1 MNTYK
6 IIRTFFGLGILFSLL
21 TLTFQSSR
29 AEVGA
34 TIPDAGSEP
43 TIADLNILQYI
54 VDDADPITGTA
65 WLRHNAD
72 TPTRFVLND
81 AGYLN
86 NDGRPTILTA
96 GSPRRQLVA
105 WSRNSAQGYDVV
117 LSRFEAGGW
126 TTPEVLAGDPSLD
139 ELDPALVLDSATG
152 NVHLFYWENGATP
165 RVMHR
170 WTDPSLASWSTPEQ
184 VSAPGEIACRPGGV
198 FHNGI
203 LRVAY
208 ELHDYGFSQTPR
220 QVVVARQDGSS
231 WTPEVVAI
239 SQQPGE
245 LRPELHS
252 HNGVL
257 WIDWIDSDLDAAW
270 TRMDGQGVWEPIQY
284 EPYANLEERE
294 FHVRGAIRSKAIR

>member
-1 MNTYK
+1 MSTHRT
-6 IIRTFFGLGILFSLL
+6 IRTFSGLGILFLLLVLASPSLW
-21 TLTFQSSR
+21 

-34 TIPDAGSEP
+34 VIPDAGSDP
-43 TIADLNILQYI
+43 TIADINILLHI
-54 VDDADPITGTA
+54 IDSPDPVTGNI
-65 WLRHNAD
+65 WVRYNAD
-72 TPTRFVLND
+72 SSTRFILND

-86 NDGRPTILTA
+86 NDGRPAILAA
-96 GSPRRQLVA
+96 GSPRRQLAA

-126 TTPEVLAGDPSLD
+126 TTPEPLADDPNLD
-139 ELDPALVLDSATG
+139 EMDPALVMDPATG

-170 WTDPSLASWSTPEQ
+170 WTDPSLSSWSVPEQ
-184 VSAPGEIACRPGGV
+184 VSAAGEAACRPGAA

-208 ELHDYGFSQTPR
+208 ELHDYGYGQTPR

-257 WIDWIDSDLDAAW
+257 WIDWIDSDFDAAW
-270 TRMDGQGVWEPIQY
+270 TRMDAQGVWEPIQY
-284 EPYANLEERE
+284 EPYADLEERE
-294 FHVRGAIRSKAIR
+294 FHVRGAIRSKAIH